1 MPGRRRVAPQPI
13 PLVRVRVL
21 KARAVLEA
29 RFEPQVPTGGFVA
42 PMLGAGGAREGDRAN
57 RIATEE
63 ESVLPLRAASQRRE
77 EAPFG
82 ALGMRPK
89 RF

>member
-29 RFEPQVPTGGFVA
+29 RLEPQVPTCGFVA
-42 PMLGAGGAREGDRAN
+42 PVLGAGGAGEGDRAN
-57 RIATEE
+57 RLPPEE
-63 ESVLPLRAASQRRE
+63 EGVPSLRGAVERRE
-77 EAPFG
+77 GTLFG